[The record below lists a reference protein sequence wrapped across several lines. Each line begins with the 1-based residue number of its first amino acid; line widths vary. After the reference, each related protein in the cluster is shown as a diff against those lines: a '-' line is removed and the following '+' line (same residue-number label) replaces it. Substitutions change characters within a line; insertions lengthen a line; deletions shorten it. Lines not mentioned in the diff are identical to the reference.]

1 MDRLPTVDTAG
12 LPTPEDPRS
21 LTAPGID
28 RLAIRP
34 ITGAARRLLVVLAHP
49 DDESFGMGSSLA
61 RYVTEGVEVH
71 YACATR
77 GEVGEVDPELLRGH
91 ADLGALRTAEL
102 TTAARELGLAAVHF
116 LGYRDSG
123 MPGSP
128 ENDHPRALV
137 QAPLAQVARQIVG
150 LIRDIRPQVIVT
162 FNPYGGYGHPDH
174 IAIHRATLAAF
185 GAAGD
190 PQQHIDLSA
199 DGLDAWE
206 PQKLYFHTFSTA
218 NLRWI
223 LRGFR
228 LFGKD
233 PRRFGQNG
241 DVDLVRAVEQAGRI
255 TTHLDNRAYGAAK
268 ERASAAHRS
277 QGGGMAF
284 FGRLPRRL
292 RYRFLG
298 IEEFARIVPPAPHGT
313 PLETDLFV
321 GVDSRPTS
329 QSRA

>member
-1 MDRLPTVDTAG
+1 MSIVPAIDTA
-12 LPTPEDPRS
+12 DS
-21 LTAPGID
+21 STARGSRALATLGIET
-28 RLAIRP
+28 LSVRP
-34 ITGAARRLLVVLAHP
+34 VPNAARRLLVVLAHP
-49 DDESFGMGSSLA
+49 DDETFGMGSTLA
-61 RYVTEGVEVH
+61 RYVAEGVEVH

-77 GEVGEVDPELLRGH
+77 GEVGEVDPELLRGY
-91 ADLGALRTAEL
+91 ADLAALRTAEL
-102 TTAARELGLAAVHF
+102 TTAARELGLTAVHF

-128 ENDHPRALV
+128 ENEHPRALV
-137 QAPLAQVARQIVG
+137 QAPLAKVAEQIVG
-150 LIRDIRPQVIVT
+150 LIRAIRPQVIVT
-162 FNPYGGYGHPDH
+162 FNSYGGYGHPDH

-190 PQQHIDLSA
+190 PQQYADLGA
-199 DGLDAWE
+199 DGLAAWE
-206 PQKLYFHTFSTA
+206 PQKLYFHTFSAA

-223 LRGFR
+223 LRGIR

-241 DVDLVRAVEQAGRI
+241 DIDLVRAVEQSGRI
-255 TTHLDNRAYGAAK
+255 TTPLDNRAYAPVK

-292 RYRFLG
+292 RHRFLG
-298 IEEFARIVPPAPHGT
+298 TEEFARIVPPAPPGT
-313 PLETDLFV
+313 PLEADLFA
-321 GVDSRPTS
+321 GVAARPVS
-329 QSRA
+329 